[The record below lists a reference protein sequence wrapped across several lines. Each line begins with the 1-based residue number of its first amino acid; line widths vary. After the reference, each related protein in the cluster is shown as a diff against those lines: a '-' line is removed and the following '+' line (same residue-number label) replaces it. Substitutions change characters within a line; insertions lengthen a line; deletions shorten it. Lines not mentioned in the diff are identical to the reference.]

1 MSGKVAAGHAVA
13 TVPYGCCFSFQTSV
27 CGVTKQPDFST
38 SGQWK
43 VVTEC
48 EGRKEENVFDG
59 VMVCTGHHVSPY
71 LPLHSFPGEWPTR
84 TGDPLNHA
92 CGLVLGKGEDSGLRD
107 SYLGMKLGLT

>member
-1 MSGKVAAGHAVA
+1 MSGKVTAGHAVA

-71 LPLHSFPGEWPTR
+71 LPLHSFPGEW
-84 TGDPLNHA
+84 
-92 CGLVLGKGEDSGLRD
+92 
-107 SYLGMKLGLT
+107 